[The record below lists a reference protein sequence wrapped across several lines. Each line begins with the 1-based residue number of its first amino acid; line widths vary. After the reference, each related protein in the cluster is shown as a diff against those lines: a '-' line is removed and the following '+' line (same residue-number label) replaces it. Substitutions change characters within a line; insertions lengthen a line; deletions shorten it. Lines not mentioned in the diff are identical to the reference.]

1 MSRFAGC
8 MTLCTHIVFYNQK
21 QQREGNNIGV
31 GDGGTVAPQKNFRKN
46 IFRAKIVKFGH
57 FVNLSCIYFLAQMS
71 YPRKVA

>member
-1 MSRFAGC
+1 MFRFAGF

-31 GDGGTVAPQKNFRKN
+31 GDGGGICPPKKFPEKYFSGKNH
-46 IFRAKIVKFGH
+46 VKFGH

-71 YPRKVA
+71 YPP